1 MEILNIFERKLRIK
15 NYSERTITTYLFY
28 SKQFLINTGTKDAYQ
43 LSIKSLDLYLQN
55 YKYTSISQQNQIIN
69 ALKLFYKYVLNKS
82 DIHLSKIERPRKQK
96 YLPKVNISLSLAN
109 KYLSYKFNASFLS
122 SSVKC
127 LLILS
132 FITKL

>member
-82 DIHLSKIERPRKQK
+82 DIHL
-96 YLPKVNISLSLAN
+96 
-109 KYLSYKFNASFLS
+109 F
-122 SSVKC
+122 SV
-127 LLILS
+127 S
-132 FITKL
+132 